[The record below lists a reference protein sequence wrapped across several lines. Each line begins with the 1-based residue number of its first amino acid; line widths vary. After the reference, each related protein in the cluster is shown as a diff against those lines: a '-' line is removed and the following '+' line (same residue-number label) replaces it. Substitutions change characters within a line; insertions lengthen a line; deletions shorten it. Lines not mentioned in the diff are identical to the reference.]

1 VEKMFKTYGDMYE
14 DLRKKAEVVEQNRSE
29 VLGELQERFER
40 WKTVMGKLLED
51 LSARYSN
58 LLEEVGAKGR
68 IDLKS
73 SKNIEKAGLELYAGF
88 KGNEPVSLDSLAPS
102 GGERTVA
109 LIAFLLSLQ
118 QFISSPF
125 RAIDEF
131 DVHMDPK
138 NRETVSRLIHAAS
151 KTTDTSQYIATP
163 GQLSLPSEEQVH
175 VVVVQNVEGSS
186 MVKELK

>member
-1 VEKMFKTYGDMYE
+1 MFKTYGDMYE

-29 VLGELQERFER
+29 VLGELQGRFDR

-51 LSARYSN
+51 LSSRYGN
-58 LLEEVGAKGR
+58 LLDEVGGKGR

-118 QFISSPF
+118 QLDRKSTRLNSSHLVISYAVFCLKKKKKHDTTPQQN
-125 RAIDEF
+125 RTTL
-131 DVHMDPK
+131 K
-138 NRETVSRLIHAAS
+138 NKLKLLRQLQRT
-151 KTTDTSQYIATP
+151 
-163 GQLSLPSEEQVH
+163 LSLTHSRYIHSLYPH
-175 VVVVQNVEGSS
+175 
-186 MVKELK
+186 